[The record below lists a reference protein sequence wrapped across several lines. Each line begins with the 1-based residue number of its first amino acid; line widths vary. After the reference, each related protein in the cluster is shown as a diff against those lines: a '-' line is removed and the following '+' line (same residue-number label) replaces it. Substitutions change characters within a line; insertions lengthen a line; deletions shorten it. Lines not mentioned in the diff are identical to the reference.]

1 MTTAV
6 ALGAGAVLVAAL
18 LGGATGFGTG
28 LVCAPLLLL
37 IGFPLAEVVAVNL
50 TVALLTRVA
59 VAYRLREHID
69 WRRATLLI
77 LGSVPGIVLGRAVGH
92 LIDASVL
99 KVAAGL
105 AAIAFAGYLFARP
118 SGTGTAVSRLGGLV
132 AGVSGGFLAT
142 TISFNGVPPVLWLS
156 RTGAEPLAFVADLA
170 VYFVVGNLLAVPLL
184 LIDGSVP
191 VSRLGGLLLA
201 WVPVSLAGN
210 ALGLRLAGR
219 LSRRVFRALTLGLV
233 VVTGAATVATAW

>member
-6 ALGAGAVLVAAL
+6 LLGAGAVLVAAL

-37 IGFPLAEVVAVNL
+37 IGFPLAEVVAANL
-50 TVALLTRVA
+50 TIALFTRVA

-69 WRRATLLI
+69 RRRVTLLI
-77 LGSVPGIVLGRAVGH
+77 LGSVPGIVIGRAIGH
-92 LIDASVL
+92 LMDPSVL
-99 KVAAGL
+99 KMAAGL
-105 AAIAFAGYLFARP
+105 VAIAFAGYLFARP
-118 SGTGTAVSRLGGLV
+118 PGVATGGSRFGGLV
-132 AGVSGGFLAT
+132 AGASGGFLAT
-142 TISFNGVPPVLWLS
+142 SISFNGVPPVLWLS
-156 RTGAEPLAFVADLA
+156 RTDAEPLAFVADLA
-170 VYFVVGNLLAVPLL
+170 VYFVVGNLIAVPLL

-191 VSRLGGLLLA
+191 AYRLGGLLLA
-201 WVPVSLAGN
+201 WLPVSLAGN

-219 LSRRVFRALTLGLV
+219 LSRRVFRAVTLGLV